1 MGSYIN
7 LVFLLATFSAVH
19 SYIEYDAWINVE
31 LHHALDSDDPD
42 IFKYRA
48 NITIPSLNSGL
59 SNVVQ
64 EDLSNED
71 VEKIKSLAVKN
82 GFYRMKAIV
91 EYPNGVKRT
100 FSTANKA
107 CSILSAQLNDEL
119 WIAID
124 GSGFVNAITL
134 STSGVD
140 INECSLF
147 DFSLSTRQ
155 YNTEV
160 LIKHTELAPV
170 ADTASFIQKIERERE
185 ARERGEVKDN
195 RGFFAKYWIYIVPVV
210 ILLFVS
216 GAANPDQQK

>member
-1 MGSYIN
+1 MAI
-7 LVFLLATFSAVH
+7 
-19 SYIEYDAWINVE
+19 
-31 LHHALDSDDPD
+31 
-42 IFKYRA
+42 
-48 NITIPSLNSGL
+48 
-59 SNVVQ
+59 Q
-64 EDLSNED
+64 
-71 VEKIKSLAVKN
+71 SLAVKN

-195 RGFFAKYWIYIVPVV
+195 RGFFAKYVSTVYVFS
-210 ILLFVS
+210 LL
-216 GAANPDQQK
+216 A